1 MNYTLRS
8 LIHLLTLAA
17 SLLLVNG
24 SPNRLAADETTREIN
39 VSVGV
44 QLPLSG
50 DLAFAGQ
57 DIQRGIDLA
66 LEDLLPSPIKLTVHY
81 EDDRAS
87 AVQAASASQRLI
99 MQKKVDVAVSLWDM
113 AEIVAPVAER
123 AKIPHLSI
131 RWNPHVAE
139 QYSYT
144 FTLESTYKT
153 FARYQLALAQ
163 ASGAKTLGLITEES
177 TGWNLVRDYI
187 EASAKEYGLSV
198 VSSDA
203 YTPAP
208 GLDLRP
214 VVTRA
219 LSRKPDF
226 LIINNFQPWIV
237 PTIRLIRQL
246 NRQQKFTGY
255 FEGIEQPQL
264 VEGIPFVNQSNTSA
278 LFQERFLK
286 KYGER
291 FKMRAP
297 HAYDIVKIIHDAYVK
312 SPSRK
317 ATSDELVS
325 SLKAV
330 KNYQGQSGIL
340 TTNATKNIETEPVY
354 QVLRNGIAQPFS
366 LLQLMKDEL
375 NSRVR

>member
-1 MNYTLRS
+1 MNYTLCP
-8 LIHLLTLAA
+8 LFQLLTLTA
-17 SLLLVNG
+17 SLLLLNG
-24 SPNRLAADETTREIN
+24 TPSRLVADETTRKVT
-39 VSVGV
+39 VSIGV

-50 DLAFAGQ
+50 ELAFVGQ

-66 LEDLLPSPIKLTVHY
+66 LEDLHSSPIKLTVYY
-81 EDDRAS
+81 EDDRGS

-139 QYSYT
+139 RYPYT

-177 TGWNLVRDYI
+177 TGWILVRDYL
-187 EASAKEYGLSV
+187 EASAKEYGISV

-203 YTPAP
+203 YMPAP

-214 VVTRA
+214 VVTHA

-246 NRQQKFTGY
+246 NKQQKFTGY

-264 VEGIPFVNQSNTSA
+264 VEGIPFVNQSNTSP

-286 KYGER
+286 RYGER
-291 FKMRAP
+291 YKMRAP
-297 HAYDIVKIIHDAYVK
+297 HAYDIIKIIHDAYAK

-325 SLKAV
+325 SLREIR
-330 KNYQGQSGIL
+330 NYQGQSGIL
-340 TTNATKNIETEPVY
+340 TANATKNIETEPVY
-354 QVLRNGIAQPFS
+354 QILRGRVAEPFS
-366 LLQLMKDEL
+366 LNQLT
-375 NSRVR
+375 R